1 MSKVAFLFPGQGSQS
16 VGMGKS
22 IYDNNEKAKAI
33 FDLAATILD
42 NVDIR
47 ALCFEGSEDDLKK
60 TENTQPA
67 LVVTSIACYEALK
80 SKGISGEYFAG
91 HSLGEITALAAAGMI
106 SFEDALKIARKRGEL
121 MAEVGGGEKPFGMAA
136 VLGLKCV
143 DVLNAIEGSENV
155 VVANHNALE
164 QIVVSGYEEDI
175 TKVTQKILD
184 AGAKRVVP
192 LKVSGAFHS
201 PFMKSA
207 ADKFN
212 RVLEDYTFYKNNN
225 KVIANVTADIHTFDD
240 ITKRLYEQMFSTVR
254 WYDTMIKFNE
264 LGITNAYEC
273 GPGKV
278 LTGLMKKAFPEINTV
293 AVYDDV
299 TLESAN

>member
-16 VGMGKS
+16 IGMGKS
-22 IYDNNEKAKAI
+22 IYDSNEKAKAI
-33 FDLAATILD
+33 FDRASSVLD
-42 NVDIR
+42 NIDIR

-67 LVVTSIACYEALK
+67 LVVTCIACYEALK

-91 HSLGEITALAAAGMI
+91 HSLGEITALTAAGMI
-106 SFEDALKIARKRGEL
+106 PFDDALKIARRRGEL
-121 MAEVGGGEKPFGMAA
+121 MAEVGGGDTPFGMAA
-136 VLGLKCV
+136 ILGLKYE
-143 DVLNAIEGSENV
+143 DVLSAIKDIENV

-164 QIVVSGYEEDI
+164 QIVVSGYEESI
-175 TKVTQKILD
+175 TNITQNMLD

-212 RVLEDYTFYKNNN
+212 SVLKDYIFYKSDN
-225 KVIANVTADIHTFDD
+225 KVIANVTADIHTFDN
-240 ITKRLYEQMFSTVR
+240 ITQRLYEQMFSTVR

-278 LTGLMKKAFPEINTV
+278 LTGLMKKALPDVDTV
-293 AVYDDV
+293 SVYDEA
-299 TLESAN
+299 TLESVN